1 VGITGAMTA
10 PGATDTRATNTRTA
24 DTRARRAR
32 RRFLEFFPD
41 GFRDETYVDTERSY
55 KWNAHRDWVDAFG
68 AGQMAE
74 MVAAG
79 EFREVANR
87 AVRIEARTNLLFS
100 FEKMA
105 LRDALKSPAGA
116 RSFAT
121 GLNDWLYGS
130 GSERDR
136 FEAWVTTVGSLPR
149 HQTRVRT
156 WPVVTIFGFLARPK
170 VHIYVK
176 PTVLR
181 TAADRYGFDLDYR
194 STPSWE
200 TYSSVLD
207 LARTVR
213 RDVGDM
219 YPRDMIDIQS
229 YLWVLGSAEY
239 D

>member
-1 VGITGAMTA
+1 MTA
-10 PGATDTRATNTRTA
+10 SVATDTRAR
-24 DTRARRAR
+24 DSRARRAR

-55 KWNAHRDWVDAFG
+55 KWNAHREWIDAFG
-68 AGQMAE
+68 AGRMAD
-74 MVAAG
+74 MISAG
-79 EFREVANR
+79 DYHAIASG
-87 AVRIEARTNLLFS
+87 AVRLEARTNLLFS

-105 LRDALKSPAGA
+105 LRDALKSPDGA
-116 RSFAT
+116 RQFAT

-136 FEAWVTTVGSLPR
+136 FEEWVEVVGRLPR

-156 WPVVTIFGFLARPK
+156 WPVVTVFGFLARPK
-170 VHIYVK
+170 VHMYVK

-181 TAADRYGFDLDYR
+181 TAADRYGFDLHYK
-194 STPSWE
+194 SAPSWE

-207 LARTVR
+207 FARTVR
-213 RDVGDM
+213 RDVGDL
-219 YPRDMIDIQS
+219 YPRDLIDIQS
-229 YLWVLGSAEY
+229 YLWVQGSAEY